1 MAESIPSEPVSP
13 SSTTGSSSDPERSDS
28 PAAGSPSRPASEPS
42 DVRLRHFFETSEAGR
57 RAAASLRR
65 AAEVGVRFTDVPGE
79 FRFHAVDS
87 KPLFESGR
95 AMDPDFE
102 LTLAPGAVAAITA
115 RPDADVGE
123 LGILFFQHIL
133 AKDENEKI
141 RVKLHSGLVRLT
153 MRGWLGVL
161 AVGGPK
167 VVGWMAQK
175 GLKGPSAVASALSRL
190 KKG

>member
-1 MAESIPSEPVSP
+1 MAESVA
-13 SSTTGSSSDPERSDS
+13 SSS
-28 PAAGSPSRPASEPS
+28 
-42 DVRLRHFFETSEAGR
+42 ETSEAKLRRFFATSEASR
-57 RAAASLRR
+57 RAASSLKK
-65 AAEVGVRFTDVPGE
+65 AAEVGVKFTDVPGE
-79 FRFHAVDS
+79 FRFHSVDG
-87 KPLFESGR
+87 KPAFEPGK
-95 AMDPDFE
+95 AMDPDFD

-115 RPDADVGE
+115 QPQADVGD
-123 LGILFFQHIL
+123 LGVLFFQHML

-161 AVGGPK
+161 AAGGPK

-175 GLKGPSAVASALSRL
+175 GLKGPGAVASALSRL

>member
-1 MAESIPSEPVSP
+1 MAESVQ
-13 SSTTGSSSDPERSDS
+13 SSSE
-28 PAAGSPSRPASEPS
+28 GSET
-42 DVRLRHFFETSEAGR
+42 RLRRFFQTSEASR
-57 RAAASLRR
+57 RAASSLRK
-65 AAEVGVRFTDVPGE
+65 AAEVGVRFTDVPGD
-79 FRFHAVDS
+79 FRFHSVDG
-87 KPLFESGR
+87 KPAFEAGK

-115 RPDADVGE
+115 RLDGDVGD
-123 LGILFFQHIL
+123 LGVLFFQHMI

-161 AVGGPK
+161 AAGGPK
-167 VVGWMAQK
+167 VIGWMAQK
-175 GLKGPSAVASALSRL
+175 GLKGPGAVASALSRL